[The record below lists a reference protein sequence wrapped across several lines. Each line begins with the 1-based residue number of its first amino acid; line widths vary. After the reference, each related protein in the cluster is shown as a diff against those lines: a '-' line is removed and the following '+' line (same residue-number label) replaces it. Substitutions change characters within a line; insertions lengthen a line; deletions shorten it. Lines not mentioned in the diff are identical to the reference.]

1 MLRLPAAPSLSDVI
15 EPNQHDAF
23 VVKQKFSL
31 VVNEYDI
38 ELPEGGQVAFVRQ
51 KPFAFKEE
59 LRFTPDRGVDTTLL
73 TMKARSRFDPTAT
86 YDVKG
91 GDGSTVGIVRKAF
104 GASLLRSTW
113 VLESPEGTEV
123 ATAREKKLWVAL
135 LRRLIGFV
143 PYVGG
148 VADWLPI
155 PYDFVFFRGDA
166 ELAHFRRRRGSL
178 RDTYD
183 LDLSA
188 DADRTLDRRLVLAV
202 AVGLDALQAR

>member
-1 MLRLPAAPSLSDVI
+1 MI

-38 ELPEGGQVAFVRQ
+38 ELPEGDQVAFVRQ

-59 LRFTPDRGVDTTLL
+59 LRFTPDRGIDRTLL

-91 GDGSTVGIVRKAF
+91 PDGATVGIVRKAF

-113 VLESPEGTEV
+113 VLQSPEGTEI
-123 ATAREKKLWVAL
+123 ATARERKLWVAL
-135 LRRLIGFV
+135 VRRAVGFV
-143 PYVGG
+143 PYIGS

-155 PYDFVFFRGDA
+155 PYDFVFFKGEQ

-183 LDLSA
+183 LDLSQ
-188 DADRTLDRRLVLAV
+188 DPGRTLDRRLVLAV

>member
-1 MLRLPAAPSLSDVI
+1 MI
-15 EPNQHDAF
+15 EPNEHDAF

-31 VVNEYDI
+31 VVNEYDV
-38 ELPEGGQVAFVRQ
+38 ETPDGGQVAFVRQ

-59 LRFTPDRGVDTTLL
+59 LRFTPDRGSDRTLL

-91 GDGSTVGIVRKAF
+91 PGGDQVGVVRKAF

-113 VLESPEGTEV
+113 VLERPDGTEI

-135 LRRLIGFV
+135 FRRLVGFV
-143 PYVGG
+143 PYVGSF
-148 VADWLPI
+148 ADWLPI
-155 PYDFVFFRGDA
+155 PYDFVFLDGER

-183 LDLSA
+183 LDLTQDPGRS
-188 DADRTLDRRLVLAV
+188 LDRRLVLAV

>member
-1 MLRLPAAPSLSDVI
+1 MI
-15 EPNQHDAF
+15 EPNEHDAF
-23 VVKQKFSL
+23 VVKQKFTL

-38 ELPEGGQVAFVRQ
+38 ELPDGGQVAYVRQ

-59 LRFTPDRGVDTTLL
+59 LRFTPDRGVERTLM

-86 YDVKG
+86 YDVRDG
-91 GDGSTVGIVRKAF
+91 GGTSLGIVKKAF

-113 VLESPEGTEV
+113 VLESPDGAEV
-123 ATAREKKLWVAL
+123 ATARERKLWVAL
-135 LRRLIGFV
+135 FRRLVGFV

-148 VADWLPI
+148 LADWLPI
-155 PYDFVFFRGDA
+155 PYDFVFFRGDE
-166 ELAHFRRRRGSL
+166 ELAVFRRRRGSF

-183 LDLSA
+183 LDLTQ
-188 DADRTLDRRLVLAV
+188 DPQRTLDRRLVLAV

>member
-1 MLRLPAAPSLSDVI
+1 MI
-15 EPNQHDAF
+15 EPNEHDAF

-38 ELPEGGQVAFVRQ
+38 ETADGGQVAFVRQ

-59 LRFTPDRGVDTTLL
+59 LRFTPDRGVDQTLL
-73 TMKARSRFDPTAT
+73 LMKARKRFDPTAT
-86 YDVKG
+86 YDVVGPG
-91 GDGSTVGIVRKAF
+91 GAQVGIVRKSF

-123 ATAREKKLWVAL
+123 AIARERKLWVAL
-135 LRRLIGFV
+135 FRRLVGAV
-143 PYVGG
+143 PYVGSF
-148 VADWLPI
+148 ADWLPI
-155 PYDFVFFRGDA
+155 PYDFVFSQGDE
-166 ELAHFRRRRGSL
+166 ELAVFRRRRGSL

-183 LDLSA
+183 LDLTQ
-188 DADRTLDRRLVLAV
+188 DPGRKLDRRLVLAV

>member
-1 MLRLPAAPSLSDVI
+1 MI
-15 EPNQHDAF
+15 EPNEHDAF

-38 ELPEGGQVAFVRQ
+38 ETQDGGQVAFVRQ

-59 LRFTPDRGVDTTLL
+59 LRFTPDRGSDRTLL

-91 GDGSTVGIVRKAF
+91 PDGTVLGIVRKAF

-135 LRRLIGFV
+135 FRRVVGFV
-143 PYVGG
+143 PYVGSF
-148 VADWLPI
+148 ADWLPI
-155 PYDFVFFRGDA
+155 PYDFVFFQGEQ

-183 LDLSA
+183 LDLTQ
-188 DADRTLDRRLVLAV
+188 DAQRRLDCRLVLAV

>member
-1 MLRLPAAPSLSDVI
+1 MI
-15 EPNQHDAF
+15 EPNEHDAF

-38 ELPEGGQVAFVRQ
+38 ETQDGGQVAFVRQ

-59 LRFTPDRGVDTTLL
+59 LRFTPDRGSDRTLL

-91 GDGSTVGIVRKAF
+91 PDGTVFGIVRKAF

-135 LRRLIGFV
+135 FRRVVGFV
-143 PYVGG
+143 PYVGSF
-148 VADWLPI
+148 ADWLPI
-155 PYDFVFFRGDA
+155 PYDFVFFQGEQ

-183 LDLSA
+183 LDLTQ
-188 DADRTLDRRLVLAV
+188 DAQRRLDRRLVLAV